1 MPRIILYGLRNLL
14 LDFVLQIIESLDELL
29 LFIKFQLYE
38 ALYCH
43 QVAYLKLQELLMG
56 QD

>member
-1 MPRIILYGLRNLL
+1 MPQIILYGLRNLL

-43 QVAYLKLQELLMG
+43 QVAYSKLLKLH
-56 QD
+56 